1 MENNTQQYS
10 VSLEKLVEQVKALRE
25 QEQSLTKQQ
34 EALNKA
40 FKEGKITEQQ
50 YANANNRLSLQIQ
63 ATRQKI
69 TQTANATKSLAQTAK
84 QSKGEMDDYGKTING
99 VGDALGRLGGL
110 GVGGFGEIG
119 NAIKS
124 LVSGPF
130 GMLTLAIGAV
140 STLWNKLKD
149 GIERETEE
157 SADRL
162 TKSLEKIS
170 SAREKSLDR
179 SLDLVH
185 QQNELVKQGLKTEE
199 ERVRYQQKRDEME
212 INKLREI
219 ALGLKKKYNIQVD
232 IAKVDEEIARLENL
246 NSEEKSSAK
255 IKSVYIRDIEHL
267 KEIKGYVEKI
277 EALAKDSRT
286 KEFEIILARQKDRAK
301 EKEEEE
307 EAQEERARKMK
318 ELAEK
323 DKQNRI
329 SAERAVEDIEIQLIE
344 DANERQLAQIELNKK
359 RALQAIDEIYSKAS
373 NDTKMQLDIQKKAV
387 EELAEYQASQVKYAE
402 DVFKLGAVEIDSQT
416 KQELELMRKRLDGAK
431 KIQAETALKLDQLEQ
446 ERLNNLEKE
455 REAYERLIE
464 QIKKAN
470 ISEQDRLSQ
479 TEQAERQH
487 AENIGTITANAEL
500 KKEKAVMETNE
511 RIRQNNAQ
519 MIQSW
524 ASVGGSISS
533 ILGTLAD
540 QEESDSKRQLRLQK
554 AQIYIAMAEAMAQG
568 ISSAMEMPFPANL
581 VASVATLAE
590 LVALF
595 AQVENTKEKAQ
606 YAKGGYVQGKGSAN
620 SDSIDA
626 KLSNGEYVVNSK
638 RAQANLPL
646 LDTINYGGE
655 NSLAKQFAIALQTMP
670 NPIVAVT
677 SIEDAT
683 KHYQNTKVYS
693 HI

>member
-25 QEQSLTKQQ
+25 QEQSLAKQQ

-63 ATRQKI
+63 ATRQRI

-84 QSKGEMDDYGKTING
+84 QSKSEMDDYGQTING
-99 VGDALGRLGGL
+99 VGDALGRLGGI

-185 QQNELVKQGLKTEE
+185 QQNELVKQGMKTEE

-277 EALAKDSRT
+277 DALAKDSRT
-286 KEFEIILARQKDRAK
+286 KEFEIILARQKDRANE
-301 EKEEEE
+301 EK
-307 EAQEERARKMK
+307 AQEERARKRK
-318 ELAEK
+318 ELAER

-373 NDTKMQLDIQKKAV
+373 NETKMQLDIQKKAV

-402 DVFKLGAVEIDSQT
+402 DVFKLGAVELDSQT

-431 KIQAETALKLDQLEQ
+431 KIQAETAVKLDQLEQ

-487 AENIGTITANAEL
+487 AENIGIITANAEL

-533 ILGTLAD
+533 ILGVLAD
-540 QEESDSKRQLRLQK
+540 QEETDSKRQLRLQK
-554 AQIYIAMAEAMAQG
+554 AQIYIAMAGAMAQG
-568 ISSAMEMPFPANL
+568 IGSAMDLPFPANL

-595 AQVENTKEKAQ
+595 AQVDNMKDKAQ
-606 YAKGGYVQGKGSAN
+606 YAKGGYVQGKGSGT